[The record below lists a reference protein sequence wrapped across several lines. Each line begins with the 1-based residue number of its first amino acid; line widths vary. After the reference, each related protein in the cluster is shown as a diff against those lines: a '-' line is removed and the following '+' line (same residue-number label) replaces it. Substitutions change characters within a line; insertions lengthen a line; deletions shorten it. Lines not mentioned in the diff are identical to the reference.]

1 MVITV
6 LAENDS
12 GIGPRGEHLEGE
24 HGLSF
29 FLETQT
35 EYLLLDT
42 GKSDLFYVNAEKLN
56 VDLRK
61 TRNIV
66 LSHGHYD
73 HGGGLE
79 TALEVIPKGVV
90 YARENVFGQ
99 WYSFRGG
106 AERYIGLE
114 PKLLEKHWSRFVF
127 LKEKKRQIAEGMY
140 LLAHREGDYAYFAET
155 AALYEKT
162 DTRFV
167 PDGFTHEHS
176 LIVMTAKGLV
186 VFNSCSHV
194 GIINVIRDVQEAFA
208 GEKIHAVLGGFHFL
222 GKEPEKCAYSREE
235 VREIAD
241 YMMISGIDKVYTGHC
256 TGKEGFGWLKEFLGT
271 RIEAFS
277 TGKIIEIEE

>member
-1 MVITV
+1 MKITV

-12 GIGPRGEHLEGE
+12 GVGPDGALLEGE

-29 FLETQT
+29 FLETK
-35 EYLLLDT
+35 EEGILLDA
-42 GKSDLFYVNAEKLN
+42 GKSSLFYENAIKLN
-56 VDLRK
+56 IDLRK
-61 TRNIV
+61 AKTIV

-79 TALEVIPKGVV
+79 TALEVIPEGVV

-106 AERYIGLE
+106 DERYIGLN
-114 PKLLEKHWSRFVF
+114 PKLLEKYGSRFV
-127 LKEKKRQIAEGMY
+127 LIKEKKMQIAEGIY
-140 LLAHREGDYAYFAET
+140 LLAHRDGDYSYYAET

-162 DTRFV
+162 KLGFV

-176 LIVMTAKGLV
+176 LIISTAKGLV

-194 GIINVIRDVQEAFA
+194 GIVNVIRDVQEAFA
-208 GEKIHAVLGGFHFL
+208 KEKIYAVLGGFHFL
-222 GKEPEKCAYSREE
+222 GKVPEKCAYSRKE

-241 YMMISGIDKVYTGHC
+241 YVIASGIAKVYTGHC
-256 TGKEGFGWLKEFLGT
+256 TGKEGFGWLKEFLGA
-271 RIEAFS
+271 RIEAFP